1 MWRRLMSRFTRSERG
16 ATAIEFALVAGPFF
30 FLLGGIIETGI
41 MLFTEYVLQNAT
53 QTAARTV
60 RTGQA
65 SATDGTPLMSAS
77 EFKDIICDTVELV
90 VDCAGKVTVYV
101 DNGSDFVDLEGIMPE
116 PLDIGPAT
124 DGSPYPV
131 TFNPGARLRAATVVA
146 TYDWDFAFSFLE
158 LLGNVN
164 DGEARRVFGIAIFR
178 NEPF

>member
-16 ATAIEFALVAGPFF
+16 ATAVEFALVAGPFF

-53 QTAARTV
+53 QTAARTI

-65 SATDGTPLMSAS
+65 SSADGTPSMVAAD
-77 EFKDIICDTVELV
+77 FKALICETVELV
-90 VDCAGKVTVYV
+90 VDCNGKVTVYV

-116 PLDIGPAT
+116 PLDIGPAA
-124 DGSPYPV
+124 DGTPYPEV
-131 TFNPGARLRAATVVA
+131 FNPGARLRAATVVA

-164 DGEARRVFGIAIFR
+164 DNKARRVYGMAIFR